1 MDTFKINQNLNKL
14 YDKNGLMQ
22 KYGGEVFITI
32 LIIFI
37 VGVLFVYLQVLNNI
51 IPVKQNWAHERCN
64 PFIIPLAGFI
74 NNPDNS
80 TMSDSEYTLQNFQYC
95 MGNITQGAYQYI
107 LDSFNFILN
116 SILTLFQDLG
126 YILSGI
132 INFIMSVFMAIF
144 GLLKN
149 SFNLA
154 LQSTTGLQSSLN
166 KTRDSFS
173 RLVGMV
179 VVTLYVQ
186 MLTFRMNV
194 MWMITT
200 PIVML
205 FSIIV
210 QILIKILIRCLKSQ
224 ALTMAKWTSFVA
236 CVGNQVRINL
246 FVNAAVDD
254 GAISAADAVEGA
266 TDEIMAD
273 TLFSTGGAELAIPFV
288 GEALAAASDAAG
300 GLEEVASVGQDITSA
315 IEGGYAIASTEAA
328 TALSIY
334 QKIGCG
340 LSITWAIFRSIMLI
354 DLIFQVIAFI
364 LTITLLILLWN
375 FNKVTLGKMNIPGQ
389 GIPGLSF

>member
-14 YDKNGLMQ
+14 YDKNGLME
-22 KYGGEVFITI
+22 KYGGEVFISI

-37 VGVLFVYLQVLNNI
+37 VGVIFTYLQVLNNI

-126 YILSGI
+126 YILSAI
-132 INFIMSVFMAIF
+132 INFIMSVFMSIF
-144 GLLKN
+144 GLLNN

-186 MLTFRMNV
+186 MLMFRMNV

-210 QILIKILIRCLKSQ
+210 QILIKILIYCLKSQ
-224 ALTMAKWTSFVA
+224 ALTMAKWTSFMF
-236 CVGNQVRINL
+236 CVGNQVKINI
-246 FVNAAVDD
+246 FTNTAVDD
-254 GAISAADAVEGA
+254 GAAAAEDVAIGVVDEGIA
-266 TDEIMAD
+266 TGEE
-273 TLFSTGGAELAIPFV
+273 STGAALLPDPFT
-288 GEALAAASDAAG
+288 AAAGAALEASG
-300 GLEEVASVGQDITSA
+300 IAEDIEEVAEDVDAG
-315 IEGGYAIASTEAA
+315 IEGGISIASAEAA
-328 TALSIY
+328 TAMTIY

-354 DLIFQVIAFI
+354 DIIFQVIAFI
-364 LTITLLILLWN
+364 LSITLLILLWN
-375 FNKVTLGKMNIPGQ
+375 FSKVTLGKMNIPGQ

>member
-37 VGVLFVYLQVLNNI
+37 VGVIFVYLQVLNNI

-132 INFIMSVFMAIF
+132 INFIMSVFMSIF

-166 KTRDSFS
+166 ITRDSFS

-224 ALTMAKWTSFVA
+224 ALTMAKWTSFMF
-236 CVGNQVRINL
+236 CVGNQVKINL
-246 FVNAAVDD
+246 FTNTAVNAGETAVTDAAIGVVD
-254 GAISAADAVEGA
+254 EGIAIGEETTGAALLPDPFTAVEGA
-266 TDEIMAD
+266 ALEASGI
-273 TLFSTGGAELAIPFV
+273 AEDI
-288 GEALAAASDAAG
+288 
-300 GLEEVASVGQDITSA
+300 EEVSEDIDAGVEGGISITSA
-315 IEGGYAIASTEAA
+315 EGATEL
-328 TALSIY
+328 TIL
-334 QKIGCG
+334 QRIGCG

-354 DLIFQVIAFI
+354 DIIFQVIAFI
-364 LTITLLILLWN
+364 LSITLLILLWN

>member
-132 INFIMSVFMAIF
+132 INFIMSVFISIF
-144 GLLKN
+144 GLLNN

-154 LQSTTGLQSSLN
+154 LQSTTGLQSTLN

-186 MLTFRMNV
+186 MLMFRMNV

-210 QILIKILIRCLKSQ
+210 QILIKILIYCLKSQ
-224 ALTMAKWTSFVA
+224 ALTMAKWTSFMF
-236 CVGNQVRINL
+236 CVGNQVKINIFTNTAVDAGEIATTQAIAGQTSAMTGDAL
-246 FVNAAVDD
+246 FTTAAAESVIPVVGPGLAAVSN
-254 GAISAADAVEGA
+254 I
-266 TDEIMAD
+266 
-273 TLFSTGGAELAIPFV
+273 
-288 GEALAAASDAAG
+288 AG
-300 GLEEVASVGQDITSA
+300 TAEEVAAVGEDITSA
-315 IEGGYAIASTEAA
+315 TAGGISIASAEVATEG
-328 TALSIY
+328 SIL
-334 QKIGCG
+334 QSIGCG

-354 DLIFQVIAFI
+354 DIIFQVIAFI
-364 LTITLLILLWN
+364 LSITLLILLWN